1 MCTVC
6 IHVSKNTCVILML
19 FSSPEHE
26 VYMVSYCDQSLSVVR
41 RPCVVNFLL
50 YTTSPQNGLKDF
62 EIILQEGFLSDP
74 LPKLLK
80 PFCSVEQDG
89 RQS

>member
-1 MCTVC
+1 MFFSV
-6 IHVSKNTCVILML
+6 VF
-19 FSSPEHE
+19 FSSPEHK
-26 VYMVSYCDQSLSVVR
+26 VLMVSFCDQSLSVVR
-41 RPCVVNFLL
+41 PLSTFCFNNF
-50 YTTSPQNGLKDF
+50 SSKMARDF
-62 EIILQEGFLSDP
+62 EIILQEGSLGVP